1 MHVCTHTHTH
11 THTQDPPTS
20 YLPLP
25 SVWVSRW
32 VDYSKKYGLGYKLS
46 NGCSG
51 VFFNDATKMIL
62 ETDGDSLGM
71 CVSVCVCVC

>member
-1 MHVCTHTHTH
+1 M
-11 THTQDPPTS
+11 
-20 YLPLP
+20 
-25 SVWVSRW
+25 
-32 VDYSKKYGLGYKLS
+32 DYSKKYGLGYKLS

-71 CVSVCVCVC
+71 CVSLCVCVC